1 MPVRTINL
9 KLILGNSSG
18 AREARQALWT
28 THQEVNR
35 AVARIT
41 QTLLLCR
48 GEEYWMREA
57 DGSERIV
64 PRAQVR
70 QDALTFARAV
80 QQRNASVP
88 TAKTLEDDQVLAL
101 LRRLYEDL
109 VPSCAVDAKGNPI
122 EGDAQSANKW
132 VSPMTDPHSTGNLSV
147 FDKVLDPPPSWFA
160 SKSNDLPG
168 WQAESER
175 WLQTE
180 AAQRLLRASGSPP
193 SWIRKYRQNLP
204 WQDALIADQEKKRL
218 EISSGTAPLTK
229 ELREAALLPLFH
241 STEHTQLVP
250 APPER
255 RIYDR
260 LAMRLAVAHLLSWE
274 NWNHRTQKAHL
285 AAKEMFRKVAEDCQ
299 PVQFA
304 VARVRAYEAARH
316 EELRRV
322 ALADD
327 ARPFRIS
334 DRTIRAWDRV
344 RERWLQHGRT
354 LVDRLK
360 VLAELQTALRGKF
373 GDPDLFRWLAADPQ
387 IDLWQQQDVIS
398 SVARL
403 NRSERFLARRKPYSL
418 MTLADPR
425 FHPRWVMYE
434 AIGGSNLRNYELV
447 SGEDGVAVRFSLLTR
462 DDAGVLVEKPFVI
475 PLAPSAQLSQLQL
488 IQEQKK
494 GASTSIAYRSSHQ
507 QFTATL
513 GGAELLLSRPYLQHP
528 ERSDV
533 TLAGGSLG
541 PAWLK
546 LSLNVDYQ
554 APTSW
559 MRSNGK
565 PDTPAAVHHFK
576 TALSNP
582 SKHADKLEPGLRVLS
597 VDLGLRTFASCSV
610 FELKLGRPSGG
621 LFFPAAD
628 GRELDHPDKLWAV
641 HERSFQL
648 KLPGESPT
656 VREKAARD
664 AAFRPI
670 RELRKDINHLRAI
683 LRLGVV
689 SANDERAR
697 KLEELLLSLSQ
708 SVSTLSEQD
717 LALLQKSAPSAADQE
732 WQSLCLGVH
741 QAAEEKVSR
750 AFSQWRKETRPR
762 PISWED
768 WHARRAYHG
777 GKSIWMLEYIDSVRK
792 LILSWNLRGRAYG
805 QINRQDKAAW
815 GTVACG
821 LLEHWNNLKK
831 DRTKSGAD
839 LIIQS
844 ARGLVPAASG
854 AGWTQKYAPCRLILF
869 EDLSRYRFRVDR
881 PRRENSQLMK
891 WTHRE
896 IIREATL
903 QAEIYAIGVDTT
915 EAGFSSRYL
924 ASSMQPGCRC
934 RALTTNDFDGDIP
947 KPYVV
952 SELQDWPQITM
963 RPGTVVPW
971 AGGEL
976 FVTLG
981 PSGEPHLVNADI
993 NAAQNLQR
1001 RFWGR
1006 CGDAYRIAGRN
1017 RELAGTHYVELVGPN
1032 SSNPDSI
1039 PARRLGA
1046 LQQLEG
1052 WTLSQVLLQCPPSG
1066 WYRWGN
1072 LPGVRNR
1079 KLRRVAESQLDDELD
1094 LLDDQ
1099 PPDEVTDSKGAQ
1111 VVLFRDPAGL
1121 FFPAD
1126 SWVEAKTYWGVV
1138 AHRTS
1143 TALATVSQNSRTTG
1157 DNDLPF

>member
-1 MPVRTINL
+1 MPVRTVNL
-9 KLILGNSSG
+9 KLILGNSSK
-18 AREARQALWT
+18 ASSVRQALWI
-28 THQEVNR
+28 THQEVNC
-35 AVARIT
+35 AVARLT
-41 QTLLLCR
+41 ETLLLCR
-48 GEEYWMREA
+48 GEEYWIREA

-64 PRAQVR
+64 PRAHVR
-70 QDALTFARAV
+70 QEALAFARAV
-80 QQRNASVP
+80 QQRNASP
-88 TAKTLEDDQVLAL
+88 ASGSALEDDQVLSL
-101 LRRLYEDL
+101 LRRLYEDI
-109 VPSCAVDAKGNPI
+109 VPSCSLDAKGNPI
-122 EGDAQSANKW
+122 DGDAQSANKW
-132 VSPMTDPHSTGNLSV
+132 VSPMTDPESTGNLSV
-147 FDKVLDPPPSWFA
+147 FDKILDPPPAWFA

-168 WQAESER
+168 WQADSER
-175 WLQTE
+175 WLETNE
-180 AAQRLLRASGSPP
+180 AQRLLRASGSPP
-193 SWIRKYRQNLP
+193 SWVRKYRQNLP

-218 EISSGTAPLTK
+218 EATSGTAPLTR
-229 ELREAALLPLFH
+229 ELRQAGLLPLFH
-241 STEHTQLVP
+241 PAEHTEFVP
-250 APPER
+250 APTER

-285 AAKEMFRKVAEDCQ
+285 AAQEMCRKVAEECQ
-299 PVQFA
+299 PIQPA
-304 VARVRAYEAARH
+304 LARVRAYESARH
-316 EELRRV
+316 EELRRI

-327 ARPFRIS
+327 TRPFRIS

-354 LVDRLK
+354 SADRLN
-360 VLAELQTALRGKF
+360 VLAELQTALPGKF
-373 GDPDLFRWLAADPQ
+373 GDPDLFRWLAADAQ
-387 IDLWQQQDVIS
+387 IDLWQKQDVVS

-403 NRSERFLARRKPYSL
+403 NRAERFLARRKPYSL
-418 MTLADPR
+418 MTVADPR
-425 FHPRWVMYE
+425 YHPRWVMYE
-434 AIGGSNLRNYELV
+434 AVGGSNLRNYELIPGDSGV
-447 SGEDGVAVRFSLLTR
+447 SLRLSLLTR
-462 DDAGVLVEKPFVI
+462 DEGGLLVEKPFLI
-475 PLAPSAQLSQLQL
+475 PLAPSSQLSQLQL
-488 IQEQKK
+488 LQDQQ
-494 GASTSIAYRSSHQ
+494 GPSTVIAYRCSHQ

-513 GGAELLLSRPYLQHP
+513 GGAELLFSRPYLQQP
-528 ERSDV
+528 ERSDL
-533 TLAGGSLG
+533 TLSAGRIG

-554 APTSW
+554 APSSW
-559 MRSNGK
+559 MRSNGR
-565 PDTPAAVHHFK
+565 PETPSAVHHFK

-597 VDLGLRTFASCSV
+597 VDLGLRTFASCAV
-610 FELKLGRPSGG
+610 FELKEGKPPGG

-628 GRELDHPDKLWAV
+628 GRELSHPNKLWAV

-656 VREKAARD
+656 VRERAARD
-664 AAFRPI
+664 AAFRPV
-670 RELRKDINHLRAI
+670 RELRRDINHLRAI
-683 LRLGVV
+683 LRLGIV
-689 SANDERAR
+689 SAGEDRTR
-697 KLEELLLSLSQ
+697 KLEELVG
-708 SVSTLSEQD
+708 SVSLPGSVLSVQD
-717 LALLQKSAPSAADQE
+717 FTPLQSSASSASEED
-732 WQSLCLGVH
+732 WQSACIAVH
-741 QAAEEKVSR
+741 QAAEEKVSQ

-762 PISWED
+762 PASWED
-768 WHARRAYHG
+768 WHTRRAYHG
-777 GKSIWMLEYIDSVRK
+777 GKSIWMLEYLDSVRK
-792 LILSWNLRGRAYG
+792 MILSWNLRGRAYG

-815 GTVACG
+815 GTVARG

-839 LIIQS
+839 LIIQA
-844 ARGLVPAASG
+844 ARGFVPATAG
-854 AGWTQKYAPCRLILF
+854 VGWTQQYAPCRLILF

-934 RALTTNDFDGDIP
+934 RALTANDFDGEIP

-952 SELQDWPQITM
+952 SELQNSPQLVL
-963 RPGTVVPW
+963 RPGAVVPW

-981 PSGEPHLVNADI
+981 NSGEPHLVNADI

-1006 CGDAYRIAGRN
+1006 CGDAYRIACRG
-1017 RELAGTHYVELVGPN
+1017 RELAGTQYLELVGPN

-1052 WTLSQVLLQCPPSG
+1052 WALSQVLLPSAQSG
-1066 WYRWGN
+1066 QFRWGT
-1072 LPGVRNR
+1072 LPGVRRR
-1079 KLRRVAESQLDDELD
+1079 KLKRAAEPESDDDLEL
-1094 LLDDQ
+1094 LEDQ
-1099 PPDEVTDSKGAQ
+1099 PGEEAEDPHGGQVT
-1111 VVLFRDPAGL
+1111 LFRDPAGV

-1126 SWVEAKTYWGVV
+1126 SWVEAKTYWGAVSRRV
-1138 AHRTS
+1138 SA
-1143 TALATVSQNSRTTG
+1143 ALARFSGRKPDTG
-1157 DNDLPF
+1157 EDDLPF